1 MAWQC
6 YLTWLWATPSPC
18 CTGLATSRRKRCE
31 RTAAVT
37 GDVDPGAAGGAG
49 NRHLAADSL
58 SSSCQ
63 ATSDILPAMH
73 AASGT
78 TEGHILALIAV
89 GTRAVADVAC
99 CR

>member
-6 YLTWLWATPSPC
+6 CSTWRWATPSRC
-18 CTGLATSRRKRCE
+18 CTGPATSRRTHCE
-31 RTAAVT
+31 RTAAVP
-37 GDVDPGAAGGAG
+37 GDADSGAAGGAG
-49 NRHLAADSL
+49 HCHVAVDSL
-58 SSSCQ
+58 SSCYQ
-63 ATSDILPAMH
+63 PTSDILPAMH

>member
-1 MAWQC
+1 M
-6 YLTWLWATPSPC
+6 
-18 CTGLATSRRKRCE
+18 SRRKCCE
-31 RTAAVT
+31 RTAAIA

-49 NRHLAADSL
+49 DRDVATDSL
-58 SSSCQ
+58 SICCQ
-63 ATSDILPAMH
+63 ATSDILPAMY

>member
-6 YLTWLWATPSPC
+6 CSTWPWPTRPRC
-18 CTGLATSRRKRCE
+18 CTGPATSRRKRCE
-31 RTAAVT
+31 RTASVT

-49 NRHLAADSL
+49 HCHVAVDSL
-58 SSSCQ
+58 SSSYQ
-63 ATSDILPAMH
+63 ATSDILPAMY

>member
-6 YLTWLWATPSPC
+6 CWTWLWATPSPC
-18 CTGLATSRRKRCE
+18 CTGPATSRRKHCE
-31 RTAAVT
+31 RTAAVA
-37 GDVDPGAAGGAG
+37 GDADPGAAGGAG
-49 NRHLAADSL
+49 HRHMAVDSL
-58 SSSCQ
+58 SSGYEP
-63 ATSDILPAMH
+63 ASDILPAMH

>member
-1 MAWQC
+1 
-6 YLTWLWATPSPC
+6 
-18 CTGLATSRRKRCE
+18 
-31 RTAAVT
+31 
-37 GDVDPGAAGGAG
+37 
-49 NRHLAADSL
+49 
-58 SSSCQ
+58 
-63 ATSDILPAMH
+63 MH